1 MAVQEIEKEL
11 EQEYKRFIEFGNLLD
26 RRRRTYII
34 QYLQN
39 KFDPQ
44 KHIIPSL
51 KEQYYE
57 YFQRALPNCFF
68 SLIQS
73 FAQLF
78 EQLLYFLVY
87 AYGFFQSLFHI
98 NKKAI
103 LLKYV

>member
-39 KFDPQ
+39 KFDPH

-57 YFQRALPNCFF
+57 YFQLRSTRSAERLLLAHTGLGTIVRAAPLLSGVRLWLFPK
-68 SLIQS
+68 S
-73 FAQLF
+73 FPYQ
-78 EQLLYFLVY
+78 
-87 AYGFFQSLFHI
+87 
-98 NKKAI
+98 
-103 LLKYV
+103 